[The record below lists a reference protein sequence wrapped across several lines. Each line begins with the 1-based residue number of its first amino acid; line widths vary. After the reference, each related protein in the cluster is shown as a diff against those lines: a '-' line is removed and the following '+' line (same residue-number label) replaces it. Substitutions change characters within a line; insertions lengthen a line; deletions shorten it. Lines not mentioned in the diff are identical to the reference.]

1 MKMDKKV
8 QGGRMRLVVPRA
20 IGECFISADYS
31 DAALQRTLAACF
43 G

>member
-1 MKMDKKV
+1 
-8 QGGRMRLVVPRA
+8 VPRS
-20 IGECFISADYS
+20 IGECFISVDYP